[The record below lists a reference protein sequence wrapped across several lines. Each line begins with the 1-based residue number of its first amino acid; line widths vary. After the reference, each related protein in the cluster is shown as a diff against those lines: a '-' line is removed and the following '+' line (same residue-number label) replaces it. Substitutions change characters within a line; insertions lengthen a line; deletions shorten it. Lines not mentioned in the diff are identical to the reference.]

1 MGNAEAGMNALTLFA
16 GAGGADLGLR
26 AAGFRH
32 LACIEADAH
41 ACATLAA
48 AGFPAVRAWI
58 GDGPQP
64 ERRIRGQVQPPL
76 PVFRHDGA
84 PVDLMQAS
92 PPCQPWSRAGKRRGS
107 KDKRDG
113 WPATLA
119 AIREVRPRWVVV
131 ENVVDSPAEAW
142 ADQIRGAG
150 YLHVTVWRANAVDWG
165 LPSRRDR
172 LYVVAG
178 PRAWTPPAPT
188 HYGPDVPW
196 LLRGGGRRP
205 WNGFGDA
212 LGLIGAVRATRLS
225 EAHLPVV
232 DREEQIIEGPAQCI
246 GAGYT
251 GKLAGQPYVLV
262 PGNGGNL
269 PTPDSPAHTVAS
281 SVRHY
286 LLSRPAPCVNT
297 GEGHGHTNP
306 HLRGGVRA
314 SPISRAA
321 DALFLATGRRVLTP
335 VEAAKLCGFPDGYP
349 FQGPKDAQ
357 YRQIGNCVA
366 PVMAEVIGRAIVAAD
381 RISPA
386 A

>member
-1 MGNAEAGMNALTLFA
+1 MNALTLFA
-16 GAGGADLGLR
+16 GAGGADIGLR

-32 LACIEADAH
+32 LACVEADAH

-64 ERRIRGQVQPPL
+64 ERQVRGQVQPPL

-84 PVDLMQAS
+84 PVDLLWAS
-92 PPCQPWSRAGKRRGS
+92 PPCQPYSRAGKQRGS

-119 AIREVRPRWVVV
+119 AIREVQPRWVVV
-131 ENVVDSPAEAW
+131 ENVVGSPAEVW
-142 ADQIRGAG
+142 ADQIRGL
-150 YLHVTVWRANAVDWG
+150 YPHVTAWRANAVDWG

-178 PRAWTPPAPT
+178 PKPWTPPAPT
-188 HYGPDVPW
+188 HYGPDIPW
-196 LLRGGGRRP
+196 LLRGGRRP

-269 PTPDSPAHTVAS
+269 PVPATPDSPAHTVAS
-281 SVRHY
+281 SVQHY
-286 LLSRPAPCVNT
+286 LLSRPALTICT
-297 GEGHGHTNP
+297 TD
-306 HLRGGVRA
+306 GVGLGSRA
-314 SPISRAA
+314 SR
-321 DALFLATGRRVLTP
+321 DWMEDATGRRVLTIP
-335 VEAAKLCGFPDGYP
+335 EAAKLCGFPDGYP
-349 FQGPKDAQ
+349 FHGPKDAQ
-357 YRQIGNCVA
+357 YRQVGNAVA
-366 PVMAEVIGRAIVAAD
+366 PIMAEVIGRAILGAA
-381 RISPA
+381 
-386 A
+386 